1 MTAKT
6 VTACVLVIGNE
17 ILSGRTK
24 DANLAWLAVELNK
37 LGVRLMEARVIPDV
51 EETIVATLNEV
62 RARFDYVFTTGGIG
76 PTHDDITAAC
86 VARAF
91 AVPLVRNPEAVRRL
105 QAHYANPAD
114 LNEARLRMAN
124 APEGATLIDNP
135 VSKAPGFRI
144 GNVHVMAGIPVIMQ
158 AMFDGIRHTLVGGS
172 PMLSRTINADSDAFE
187 KSRVPAPAPW
197 MRTWPKPESTTGKS
211 VGKLPVSKNR
221 FKSCR
226 ADAVGVL
233 GSESMRFTQS
243 AGVSTWDSPET
254 ERRRW
259 CRPSKAVLTEPE
271 GASTEDP
278 S

>member
-1 MTAKT
+1 MKT

-24 DANLAWLAVELNK
+24 DANLAWLAVELNRI
-37 LGVRLMEARVIPDV
+37 GVRLTEARVIPDV

-86 VARAF
+86 VAKAF
-91 AVPLVRNPEAVRRL
+91 GVPLVRNPEAVRRL

-158 AMFDGIRHTLVGGS
+158 AMFDGIRHSLVGGS
-172 PMLSRTINADSDAFE
+172 PMLSRTINAELAEGVMAGDLGEIQKAN
-187 KSRVPAPAPW
+187 PAIEIGSYPY
-197 MRTWPKPESTTGKS
+197 MRRGQPGAAIVLRGVEATT
-211 VGKLPVSKNR
+211 L
-221 FKSCR
+221 
-226 ADAVGVL
+226 AAATEAVKAMMRRL
-233 GSESMRFTQS
+233 G
-243 AGVSTWDSPET
+243 A
-254 ERRRW
+254 
-259 CRPSKAVLTEPE
+259 EPR
-271 GASTEDP
+271 EDP
-278 S
+278 PAGP